1 MYMDRFWIPVYDGF
15 SAFKTFKEY
24 PKKFLVCL
32 NKNWLTQ
39 VNVYCLEN
47 SSEPFQTLFYR
58 YKIGVKP
65 SKYLFQWV
73 VPCVVFLCCRASRLK
88 CIKRIVFLP
97 KREPQTFGSSQRR
110 ERFPPISYDQ
120 PSKLELG
127 KGYLTFC
134 GFTKEMWVHIIEA
147 PKYPWL
153 RQTLW
158 GFLTCNAKI
167 CALLVLIVGLYNYG
181 LSEFLAFP

>member
-65 SKYLFQWV
+65 SKYLFLGV
-73 VPCVVFLCCRASRLK
+73 FPCVVFLCCRASRLK

-97 KREPQTFGSSQRR
+97 KREPQTFASSQRW

-127 KGYLTFC
+127 KGYLAFC
-134 GFTKEMWVHIIEA
+134 GFTIEA
-147 PKYPWL
+147 PKYLLL
-153 RQTLW
+153 RQTLG
-158 GFLTCNAKI
+158 GFLPVMPRF
-167 CALLVLIVGLYNYG
+167 VL
-181 LSEFLAFP
+181 F